1 MFFSL
6 SRFLDSKFAKN
17 LSLKEI
23 SDLKL
28 LTRIFPFKVSRYVLE
43 ELIDWNNK
51 KSDPIYR
58 LTFPQH
64 EMLTD
69 HSWDLLKSA
78 KSAEEQKQVINQI
91 RRLLNPHP
99 DGQKDNIPKIGNR
112 TFGGIQHKYKETVLF
127 FPSQGQTCHSFCT
140 YCFRWAQFVNLD
152 EHKFRSKD
160 HADLFDYLN
169 QKKEVT
175 DILFTGG
182 DPLFMSNA
190 ILFKYL
196 DVLMKPQLNHIRNI
210 RIGSKALAFYPHR
223 FLGDEGDKLLNKL
236 RSIRRSGK
244 NIALM
249 AHISH
254 PVELSTSKVQEAI
267 RRLRNHGVIIR
278 SQAPLIKGINDDAE
292 IWRTMWNDSVS
303 LGIVAYY
310 MFVERDTGAHH
321 YFSIPIYKAYQI
333 FTEAFSKITGLAK
346 TVRGPSMSAKPG
358 KVLIVGITGRGDDKK
373 FVLKF
378 IQARNPLLVN
388 KPFFAKFSPNA
399 TWLDELEIESPMNE
413 MIMDGATYFEEDDLS
428 IDEVA

>member
-17 LSLKEI
+17 LSPKEI

-43 ELIDWNNK
+43 ELIDWK
-51 KSDPIYR
+51 DKDSDPIYR

-64 EMLTD
+64 NMLTED
-69 HSWDLLKSA
+69 NWDLLKSA
-78 KSAEEQKQVINQI
+78 KSGEEQKQIIKKI
-91 RRLLNPHP
+91 RKELNPHP
-99 DGQKDNIPKIGNR
+99 DGQTDNIPKIGKR
-112 TFGGIQHKYKETVLF
+112 TFDGIQHKYKETVLF

-160 HADLFDYLN
+160 QSDLFDYLS

-182 DPLFMSNA
+182 DPMFMSNE
-190 ILFKYL
+190 ILFSYL
-196 DVLMKPQLNHIRNI
+196 DVIMKPQLDHIINI
-210 RIGSKALAFYPHR
+210 RIGTKALSFYPQR
-223 FLGDEGDKLLNKL
+223 FLGEEGDILLTKL
-236 RSIRRSGK
+236 RSIRRAGK

-249 AHISH
+249 AHFSH
-254 PVELSTSKVQEAI
+254 PVELSTEKVQEAI
-267 RRLRNHGVIIR
+267 RRLRNHGVVIR
-278 SQAPLIKGINDDAE
+278 SQAPLIKGINNDAE
-292 IWRTMWNDSVS
+292 TWRNMWKDSVS
-303 LGIVAYY
+303 LGIVPYY
-310 MFVERDTGAHH
+310 MFVERDTGAHD
-321 YFSIPIYKAYQI
+321 YFSIPLYQAYQI
-333 FTEAFSKITGLAK
+333 FTEAFSKVSGLAK

-358 KVLIVGITGRGDDKK
+358 KVLVVGITGRGDEKK
-373 FVLKF
+373 FILKF

-388 KPFFAKFSPNA
+388 KPFFAKFSDEA
-399 TWLDELEIESPMNE
+399 TWLDELEVESPMKE
-413 MIMDGATYFEEDDLS
+413 MILDGADYFEEDDLS